1 MGLTTCDDNKVALG
15 HVELSSLF
23 EREGSRTTT
32 EIVEQGIG
40 ALWQREIPGMAE
52 FEVEQQVPPK
62 RTRSSTSARMSMLSD
77 VNTTDGQTQYS
88 DDWA

>member
-1 MGLTTCDDNKVALG
+1 MGLATRDDNKVALG

-23 EREGSRTTT
+23 KREGSRTMA
-32 EIVEQGIG
+32 ERVDQGIG

-52 FEVEQQVPPK
+52 FEVEQQG
-62 RTRSSTSARMSMLSD
+62 SAKTNAIKHFSEDVHLSD

-88 DDWA
+88 DD